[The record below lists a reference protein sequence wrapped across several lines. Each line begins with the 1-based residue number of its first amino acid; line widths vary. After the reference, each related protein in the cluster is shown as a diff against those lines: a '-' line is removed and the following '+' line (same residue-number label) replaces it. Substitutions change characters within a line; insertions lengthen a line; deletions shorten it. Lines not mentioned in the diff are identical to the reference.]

1 MNKPTAKANKLS
13 ISLDME
19 VAFFDVDSY
28 RIVWH
33 GNYPKYFEI
42 ARCKLLEHIN
52 FTYEDMEAAGYFFP
66 IIDMKTKYIKPLLFK
81 QQFTITATL
90 VEWENKLTIN
100 YLIQD
105 RDTGEKI
112 TKAETSQVA
121 IAMPEQIT
129 QFASPEILINKV
141 KTAIK
146 AQYERNI
153 T

>member
-1 MNKPTAKANKLS
+1 MNKTTAKANKLS

-42 ARCKLLEHIN
+42 ARCKLLEHID
-52 FTYEDMEAAGYFFP
+52 FTYEDMETAGYFFP
-66 IIDMKTKYIKPLLFK
+66 VIDLQVKYIQPLRFK
-81 QQFTITATL
+81 QLFTITATL
-90 VEWENKLTIN
+90 TEWENKLTIQ

-112 TKAETSQVA
+112 TKAKTSQVA
-121 IAMPEQIT
+121 IAMPEHVT
-129 QFASPEILINKV
+129 QFTSPEILIDKV
-141 KTAIK
+141 KVALE
-146 AQYERNI
+146 A
-153 T
+153 